1 MSPRRT
7 RSTVIAALLLAACG
21 GGDAPDTPAVDSAA
35 LADSLA
41 QAARVEARVLVDS
54 AKATLATLLDQPASA
69 TFDSV
74 VVIQPPPA
82 DGRLPAMAACGR
94 IGGRP
99 GVGGSRSPVRFIYQ
113 GKWTVFVE
121 EARNAEQ
128 FAGLWA
134 KLCAAPGGEVVM
146 REGA

>member
-1 MSPRRT
+1 MRT
-7 RSTVIAALLLAACG
+7 INRLIALGLALLAACG
-21 GGDAPDTPAVDSAA
+21 GGDAPAAPAVDSAA

-41 QAARVEARVLVDS
+41 QAARAEAHVLVDS
-54 AKATLATLLDQPASA
+54 AKTTLATLLDNPATA

-82 DGRLPAMAACGR
+82 DGRSPAMAACGR

-99 GVGGSRSPVRFIYQ
+99 GIGGSRTPVRFIYQ

-121 EARNAEQ
+121 ESRNAEQ

-134 KLCAAPGGEVVM
+134 KLCAAPGAEVVM
-146 REGA
+146 DER